1 LFVKGGIMEIVDKE
15 IIELNCMD
23 IGSKNKF
30 KLLLEK
36 TEYDTGIIEMKIN
49 YNNEIFQNNEEDY
62 FICYQKIKD
71 NLLKCN
77 IGIQCYG
84 SMINVYPSPMMITS
98 NNLAYILEMGKA
110 ALKKDIIN
118 IFDYADINKFATS
131 EEQNNFYKEWIES
144 IFGNK

>member
-1 LFVKGGIMEIVDKE
+1 MKIVDRE
-15 IIELNCMD
+15 IIELNSIN

-36 TEYDTGIIEMKIN
+36 TEDDTGIIEMKID
-49 YNNEIFQNNEEDY
+49 YNNETFQNNEEDY
-62 FICYQKIKD
+62 FICFQKIKD
-71 NLLKCN
+71 NLLTYN

-84 SMINVYPSPMMITS
+84 SMINVYPSPMMRTS
-98 NNLAYILEMGKA
+98 NNLAYILEIGRV

-144 IFGNK
+144 KKQ